1 MENYR
6 EKRLERQLKSQQ
18 STSIVIAVI
27 LLLSIL
33 GNVFL
38 FVRNSTMNNEKE
50 ELNRELAT
58 VTAGKE
64 AAEEANAQLKADIAE
79 LNTQINAI
87 RESAAAMEAEIS
99 SRDARISGLR
109 NQVAEIDQLRQQVAE
124 LEALRKEF
132 TRLEEERQQLMDDL
146 QQLKE
151 KLSEM
156 ETRHQALLARVE
168 EATYLKAYN
177 VCVTNLRD
185 RWLGR
190 PVTMELARRVNRT
203 TVSFEI
209 NGNILVEPGSK
220 SIHLVM
226 TDPEGNVV
234 NRSPETFT
242 ISDSG
247 DTSYFTEYTAIQYN
261 RQSVPLSFTLVHED
275 RLETGTFLM
284 EVYIDGVLSG
294 GKEFSLE

>member
-50 ELNRELAT
+50 ELSKELAT
-58 VTAGKE
+58 VTAEKE
-64 AAEEANAQLKADIAE
+64 AAEEANARLKSDIAG
-79 LNTQINAI
+79 LNAQINTI
-87 RESAAAMEAEIS
+87 RESAAALEAEINL
-99 SRDARISGLR
+99 RDVRINRLR

-124 LEALRKEF
+124 LEALREEF
-132 TRLEEERQQLMDDL
+132 ARLREERQQLMADL
-146 QQLKE
+146 QELKE

-156 ETRHQALLARVE
+156 ETRHQALLARVD

-234 NRSPETFT
+234 NRSQETFT
-242 ISDSG
+242 IA
-247 DTSYFTEYTAIQYN
+247 DTGETRHFTEYTAIQYN

-275 RLETGTFLM
+275 RLESGTFLM
-284 EVYIDGVLSG
+284 EVYIEGLLSG

>member
-38 FVRNSTMNNEKE
+38 FVRNSTMNNQNEELDRQLAAMTTEKE
-50 ELNRELAT
+50 AVEQ
-58 VTAGKE
+58 
-64 AAEEANAQLKADIAE
+64 ANAQLKADIND
-79 LNTQINAI
+79 LNNQINEV
-87 RESAAAMEAEIS
+87 RESAAALEAEINTRD
-99 SRDARISGLR
+99 SRIAGLR

-124 LEALRKEF
+124 LEALREEF
-132 TRLEEERQQLMDDL
+132 TRLEEERQQLMAEL
-146 QQLKE
+146 QQLNE
-151 KLSEM
+151 KLAEM
-156 ETRHQALLARVE
+156 ETRHQALLARAE

-177 VCVTNLRD
+177 VCVFNLRD

-209 NGNILVEPGSK
+209 NGNILVEPGQK
-220 SIHLVM
+220 EIHLVM
-226 TDPEGNVV
+226 TDPAGNVI
-234 NRSPETFT
+234 NGTQETFMISGSGNTSQYTKFRT
-242 ISDSG
+242 I
-247 DTSYFTEYTAIQYN
+247 EYN
-261 RQSVPLSFTLVHED
+261 RQSVPLSYTIVHED
-275 RLETGTFLM
+275 RLDSGTFRM

>member
-18 STSIVIAVI
+18 STSIVIAVV

-58 VTAGKE
+58 MTASKE
-64 AAEEANAQLKADIAE
+64 AAEELNAQLKSEITE
-79 LNTQINAI
+79 LNNQINSI
-87 RESAAAMEAEIS
+87 RESAIALEAEINA
-99 SRDARISGLR
+99 RDARIANLR
-109 NQVAEIDQLRQQVAE
+109 NQLAEIDRLQQEVAE
-124 LEALRKEF
+124 LEVLREEYTSLEKEKQELMNDF
-132 TRLEEERQQLMDDL
+132 QQLN
-146 QQLKE
+146 E
-151 KLSEM
+151 KLSEI
-156 ETRHQALLARVE
+156 EVRKQALQARLD
-168 EATYLKAYN
+168 EAAYLKAYN
-177 VCVTNLRD
+177 VCVNNLRD

-203 TVSFEI
+203 AVSFEI
-209 NGNILVEPGSK
+209 NGNILVEPGLRN
-220 SIHLVM
+220 IHLVM

-234 NRSPETFT
+234 NRSQEAFT
-242 ISDSG
+242 IAGSG
-247 DTSYFTEYTAIQYN
+247 DTSHYTEYTAIQYN

-275 RLETGTFLM
+275 RLESGTFSI
-284 EVYIDGVLSG
+284 EVYIDGALSG